1 MAQPRERSNEDRA
14 VEAAIARVLDAERA
28 ARAAVEASQR
38 DAESIR
44 ADARARERRIAERAA
59 TRIAAL
65 RTGTAERRG
74 ARLAA
79 IEAEAVGPDPQAA
92 QDEAAEARLAG
103 AVAQLAD
110 ELIGGEA
117 AE

>member
-1 MAQPRERSNEDRA
+1 MAQPRERTDEDRA

-38 DAESIR
+38 EAESIR
-44 ADARARERRIAERAA
+44 ADARRREKRIAERAA
-59 TRIAAL
+59 ARIAAL
-65 RTGTAERRG
+65 RTGTAERRA
-74 ARLAA
+74 ARLTA
-79 IEAEAVGPDPQAA
+79 IEAEGVGPDPQAA
-92 QDEAAEARLAG
+92 QDEAARARLAS

-110 ELIGGEA
+110 ELIGRES

>member
-1 MAQPRERSNEDRA
+1 MAQPREKSSEDRA

-38 DAESIR
+38 EAESIR
-44 ADARARERRIAERAA
+44 ADARAREKRVAERAA
-59 TRIAAL
+59 ARIAAL
-65 RTGTAERRG
+65 RAATAERRA

-92 QDEAAEARLAG
+92 QDEAARTRLAS
-103 AVAQLAD
+103 AVDRLAD

-117 AE
+117 VE

>member
-1 MAQPRERSNEDRA
+1 MAQPRERSNEDKA
-14 VEAAIARVLDAERA
+14 VEAAMARVLDAERA

-38 DAESIR
+38 EAESIR
-44 ADARARERRIAERAA
+44 ADARTREKRIAERAA
-59 TRIAAL
+59 VRIAAL
-65 RTGTAERRG
+65 RTGTAERRA
-74 ARLAA
+74 ARLTA

-92 QDEAAEARLAG
+92 QDEAARARLAS

-110 ELIGGEA
+110 ELIGRES